1 MSERTHTLLG
11 EAITQDSVR
20 AVHFFNGR
28 LLTASDLSRDQAAR
42 RQADAQVGA
51 ATGSGIAWGLEVN
64 AAGPA
69 SDAESLGVV
78 TVEAG
83 LAVALSGQAL
93 RLNQRVSL
101 SLIQPPADTSGTSGG
116 ALNGTFGPCVGA
128 TASTYVAGDGL
139 LLLTLSPIDVPEGFA
154 PVLALE
160 AINTR
165 CARDV
170 IAEGV
175 QLKLLPIPGGT
186 ISGTTSAAL
195 AQLRNRIAHECLGS
209 SLLRQAHRQPASTT
223 PRATSAGA
231 HGHGL
236 LDRML
241 AERSL
246 SACDVP
252 LALVC
257 LIGRQIAFIDGAAV
271 RRRIA
276 AQTASVQGAAW
287 LGERLQGTAEAR
299 FLQFQEQLADTPAIA
314 AAAATVNLSW
324 LPPAGLLPAGTDWRR
339 FFADRAP
346 ARATPLA
353 ASDAPGVLQ
362 RALTEDAI
370 DLTAPAA
377 SGRVRVHEIEGS
389 GAPLL
394 FVRDSR
400 NVQHAERTWLD
411 GARSGLGGVS
421 DVQAAIDALRSGS
434 FLHTVIH
441 PGMSPQEIHA
451 AFKKLQGNARTLIS
465 FEPGEYQLGK
475 PLILR
480 EAGHVEIRG
489 HRALLGESKSERVLI
504 VRDCESLVLEGL
516 TLVGDAIGRMGREA
530 LREAL
535 SFAGLEDD
543 DDGTTQGGALTVQD
557 TPQVRLLDVKA
568 SVAADEGLG
577 AMGITVHDLASIK
590 AKRSEARMHV
600 DIGHCTVTV
609 GANQGGILCVNARRA
624 RVHDNVLGA
633 EDPDK
638 PMRCGIVVAGSALG
652 SVRVDRNL
660 VEGSASGIA
669 VAAALAGDPK
679 PGKQAADRVG
689 IAHNDIQL
697 SLQGADRLGCFGV
710 AVGNAENV
718 QVAHN
723 EVRADAK
730 FAKEAGLQ
738 AIRLQGAYGSQLMV
752 QDNFISG
759 AETGIDLH
767 PTTQPTGRVLWL
779 VAGNVGE
786 QVGKLIDAQASAH
799 GLITQR
805 ENLEN

>member
-28 LLTASDLSRDQAAR
+28 LLTAADLSRDQAAR

-64 AAGPA
+64 AAGPVA
-69 SDAESLGVV
+69 DADSLGVV

-83 LAVALSGQAL
+83 LAVSLSGQAL
-93 RLNQRVSL
+93 KLNQRISL
-101 SLIQPPADTSGTSGG
+101 SLIQPPADTSSTG
-116 ALNGTFGPCVGA
+116 ALGGTFGPCAGT

-160 AINTR
+160 AVNTR

-186 ISGTTSAAL
+186 IAGTTPAAL
-195 AQLRNRIAHECLGS
+195 AQLRSRIAHECLGS
-209 SLLRQAHRQPASTT
+209 STLRQAHRQPASAT
-223 PRATSAGA
+223 PRATSSAA

-246 SACDVP
+246 GTCDVP

-257 LIGRQIAFIDGAAV
+257 LVGRELKFVDGAAV

-276 AQTASVQGAAW
+276 SQTASVQGAAW

-299 FLQFQEQLADTPAIA
+299 FLQFQEQLADTPTIA
-314 AAAATVNLSW
+314 SAAATVNLVW
-324 LPPAGLLPAGTDWRR
+324 LPPAGLLPPGTDWRR

-353 ASDAPGVLQ
+353 AADVPGVLQ
-362 RALTEDAI
+362 RALAEDAI
-370 DLTAPAA
+370 DLGASAA

-389 GAPLL
+389 GGPLL

-400 NVQHAERTWLD
+400 NVQHAERIWLD
-411 GARSGLGGVS
+411 GARSGLGNIA
-421 DVQAAIDALRSGS
+421 DVQAAIDTLRGGS

-441 PGMSPQEIHA
+441 TGMSAAAIHT
-451 AFKKLQGNARTLIS
+451 AFKGLKGSQRTLIS
-465 FEPGEYQLGK
+465 FEPGEYELGK
-475 PLILR
+475 PLILSD
-480 EAGHVEIRG
+480 AGHVEIRG
-489 HRALLGESKSERVLI
+489 HRALLGESRSERVLI
-504 VRDCESLVLEGL
+504 VRDCDSLVLEGL
-516 TLVGDAIGRMGREA
+516 TLVGDASGRVGRDA

-535 SFAGLEDD
+535 SFAGLDDGD
-543 DDGTTQGGALTVQD
+543 DDGKTTAGALTVQD
-557 TPQVRLLDVKA
+557 TPQVRLLDVTA
-568 SVAADEGLG
+568 VVAADEGLN
-577 AMGITVHDLASIK
+577 ATGITVHDLATVK
-590 AKRSEARMHV
+590 AKREGSRMHV
-600 DIGHCTVTV
+600 DIGHCHVTV
-609 GANQGGILCVNARRA
+609 GAGQGGILCVNAQRA
-624 RVHDNVLGA
+624 SLHDNVLIA
-633 EDPDK
+633 DDTDQ
-638 PMRCGIVVAGSALG
+638 PMRHGIVVSGAALG
-652 SVRVDRNL
+652 AVRVERNL
-660 VEGSASGIA
+660 VEGSVAGIA
-669 VAAALAGDPK
+669 VASSLESTPKGKAQKAA
-679 PGKQAADRVG
+679 RVSVE
-689 IAHNDIQL
+689 HNDIQL
-697 SLQGADRLGCFGV
+697 NLQGAERLSGFGV
-710 AVGNAENV
+710 AVGSADNV
-718 QVAHN
+718 RVVNN

-738 AIRLQGAYGSQLMV
+738 SIQLQGDFGSQVLV
-752 QDNFISG
+752 QDNLLFG
-759 AETGIDLH
+759 AAIGVDFN
-767 PTTQPTGRVLWL
+767 PTGQQTSRVLWL
-779 VAGNVGE
+779 VTGNIGD
-786 QVGKLIDAQASAH
+786 QVDKLLNAQASAH
-799 GLITQR
+799 GRITQR
-805 ENLEN
+805 DNLEG

>member
-1 MSERTHTLLG
+1 MTERTHTLLG

-20 AVHFFNGR
+20 AVQFFNGR
-28 LLTASDLSRDQAAR
+28 LLTAADLSRDQAAR

-51 ATGSGIAWGLEVN
+51 ASGSGIAWGLEVN
-64 AAGPA
+64 PAGPA
-69 SDAESLGVV
+69 SDADSLGVV

-93 RLNQRVSL
+93 KLNQRVSL
-101 SLIQPPADTSGTSGG
+101 SLIQPPADTSSTGTSS
-116 ALNGTFGPCVGA
+116 GTFGPCAGS
-128 TASTYVAGDGL
+128 TPSTYVAGDGL
-139 LLLTLSPIDVPEGFA
+139 LLLVLSPIDVPEGFA

-175 QLKLLPIPGGT
+175 QLKLLPVPGAAIT
-186 ISGTTSAAL
+186 GTTTAAL
-195 AQLRNRIAHECLGS
+195 SQLRSRIAHECLGS
-209 SLLRQAHRQPASTT
+209 TLLQQAHRLPSSTT
-223 PRATSAGA
+223 ARATSAGS

-257 LIGRQIAFIDGAAV
+257 LVGRQIVFIDGAAV

-276 AQTASVQGAAW
+276 SQTASVQGAAW

-314 AAAATVNLSW
+314 NAAATANLRW
-324 LPPAGLLPAGTDWRR
+324 LPPAGLLPSGTDWRR

-346 ARATPLA
+346 ARATALA

-362 RALTEDAI
+362 RTLAEDAI
-370 DLTAPAA
+370 DLTAAA
-377 SGRVRVHEIEGS
+377 TSGRVRVYEVEGT

-400 NVQHAERTWLD
+400 NVLHAERIWLD
-411 GARSGLGGVS
+411 GARSGLGGIA
-421 DVQAAIDALRSGS
+421 DVQAAIDTLRDGS

-441 PGMSPQEIHA
+441 PGMSAAEIHA
-451 AFKKLQGNARTLIS
+451 AFKGVQGRSRTLIS

-480 EAGHVEIRG
+480 DAGHVEIRG
-489 HRALLGESKSERVLI
+489 HRALLGETKSERVLI

-516 TLVGDAIGRMGREA
+516 TLVGDAGSRVGRDS

-535 SFAGLEDD
+535 SFAGLDDDEDD
-543 DDGTTQGGALTVQD
+543 KALAGALTVQD
-557 TPQVRLLDVKA
+557 TPQVRLLDVTA
-568 SVAADEGLG
+568 FVAADERPN
-577 AMGITVHDLASIK
+577 ATGITVHDLATVK
-590 AKRSEARMHV
+590 AKRDGTRMHV
-600 DIGHCTVTV
+600 DIGHCQVTV

-624 RVHDNVLGA
+624 QLHDNVLSA
-633 EDPDK
+633 EDLDK
-638 PMRCGIVVAGSALG
+638 PMRHGIVVAGTALG
-652 SVRVDRNL
+652 AVRVERNL
-660 VEGSASGIA
+660 IEGSFGGIA
-669 VAAALAGDPK
+669 VAAPLDGAPK
-679 PGKQAADRVG
+679 ASEQAAEKVS
-689 IAHNDIQL
+689 IEHNDIRL
-697 SLQGADRLGCFGV
+697 SLQGAERLGCFGV
-710 AVGNAENV
+710 AVGSADNV
-718 QVAHN
+718 RVVHN
-723 EVRADAK
+723 EVRADVK
-730 FAKEAGLQ
+730 FAKQAGLQ
-738 AIRLQGAYGSQLMV
+738 SIQLQGAFGSQVMV

-759 AETGIDLH
+759 AETGIGLS
-767 PTTQPTGRVLWL
+767 PTGQQTRQVLWL
-779 VAGNVGE
+779 VTGNVGE
-786 QVGKLIDAQASAH
+786 EVGKLIDAQAAAH
-799 GLITQR
+799 GRITQR
-805 ENLEN
+805 ENLGG

>member
-116 ALNGTFGPCVGA
+116 ALQSTFGPCVDA

-160 AINTR
+160 AVNTR

-209 SLLRQAHRQPASTT
+209 SLLRQAHRQPTTTT

-231 HGHGL
+231 HGHSL

-346 ARATPLA
+346 ARVTPLA

-411 GARSGLGGVS
+411 GARSGLGGVG

-535 SFAGLEDD
+535 SFAGLDDD
-543 DDGTTQGGALTVQD
+543 DDGTTLGGALTVQD

-590 AKRSEARMHV
+590 AKRNEARMHV

-638 PMRCGIVVAGSALG
+638 PMRCGIVVAGSSLG

-669 VAAALAGDPK
+669 VATALAGDPK

>member
-11 EAITQDSVR
+11 EALTQDSVR

-28 LLTASDLSRDQAAR
+28 LLTAADLSRDQAAR

-51 ATGSGIAWGLEVN
+51 ASGSGIAWGLEVN

-69 SDAESLGVV
+69 TDTESLGVV

-93 RLNQRVSL
+93 KLNQRVSL
-101 SLIQPPADTSGTSGG
+101 SLIQAPADNSDMGSLG
-116 ALNGTFGPCVGA
+116 GTFGPCAGA

-160 AINTR
+160 AVNTR

-186 ISGTTSAAL
+186 IAGTTTAAL

-209 SLLRQAHRQPASTT
+209 SLLRQAHRLPASVT
-223 PRATSAGA
+223 PRAASTGT

-276 AQTASVQGAAW
+276 AQTASVQGTAW

-299 FLQFQEQLADTPAIA
+299 FLQFQEHLADTPAIA
-314 AAAATVNLSW
+314 ASPATVHLTW
-324 LPPAGLLPAGTDWRR
+324 LPPAGLLPPGTDWRR

-346 ARATPLA
+346 ARATPIA
-353 ASDAPGVLQ
+353 ATDAPGVLQ
-362 RALTEDAI
+362 RALLEDAI
-370 DLTAPAA
+370 DLTATPA
-377 SGRVRVHEIEGS
+377 SGRVRVYEIEGS

-411 GARSGLGGVS
+411 GVRSGLNGVS
-421 DVQAAIDALRSGS
+421 DVQTAIDHLRSGS
-434 FLHTVIH
+434 CLHTVIH
-441 PGMSPQEIHA
+441 PGMSASAIHE
-451 AFKKLQGNARTLIS
+451 AFKALQGSARTLIS
-465 FEPGEYQLGK
+465 FEPGQYKLGK
-475 PLILR
+475 PLILSQ
-480 EAGHVEIRG
+480 AGHVEIRG
-489 HRALLGESKSERVLI
+489 QQAQLQDSQSARVLI
-504 VRDCESLVLEGL
+504 VRDCDSLVLEGL
-516 TLVGDAIGRMGREA
+516 SLVGEATGRFGRDS

-535 SFAGLEDD
+535 SLAGLEDEGD
-543 DDGTTQGGALTVQD
+543 DQALSGALTVQD
-557 TPQVRLLDVKA
+557 TPQVRLLGLKA
-568 SVAADEGLG
+568 EVAADEGLHT
-577 AMGITVHDLASIK
+577 AGICVTDLAPVK
-590 AKRSEARMHV
+590 AKRKQEVRMRV
-600 DIGHCTVTV
+600 DIGHCTVNV
-609 GANQGGILCVNARRA
+609 GANQVGIACLNARR
-624 RVHDNVLGA
+624 VCLHDNVVSA
-633 EDPDK
+633 EEPRK
-638 PMRCGIVVAGSALG
+638 PMQHGIVVSGSDEG
-652 SVRVDRNL
+652 SVQVERNQVDGAT
-660 VEGSASGIA
+660 EGIGIDSAHTVHIRG
-669 VAAALAGDPK
+669 
-679 PGKQAADRVG
+679 
-689 IAHNDIQL
+689 NDIRADIQMGREAGMTAIQ
-697 SLQGADRLGCFGV
+697 LQG
-710 AVGNAENV
+710 E
-718 QVAHN
+718 
-723 EVRADAK
+723 
-730 FAKEAGLQ
+730 
-738 AIRLQGAYGSQLMV
+738 YGSQVML
-752 QDNFISG
+752 QENFISG
-759 AETGIDLH
+759 TATGIRFH
-767 PTTQPTGRVLWL
+767 PSNKATRKVLWL
-779 VAGNVGE
+779 IAGNVGE
-786 QVGKLIDAQASAH
+786 QVGQLLDVQGTADGH
-799 GLITQR
+799 ITQR
-805 ENLEN
+805 DNLDS

>member
-11 EAITQDSVR
+11 EALTRDSVR

-69 SDAESLGVV
+69 SDADSLGVV
-78 TVEAG
+78 TIEPG

-93 RLNQRVSL
+93 KLSQRISL
-101 SLIQPPADTSGTSGG
+101 SLIQPPVDTSDTGG
-116 ALNGTFGPCVGA
+116 LTGTFGPCAGA

-139 LLLTLSPIDVPEGFA
+139 LLLTISPIDVPEGFA

-160 AINTR
+160 SVNTR

-186 ISGTTSAAL
+186 LTGTTATAL

-209 SLLRQAHRQPASTT
+209 TLLRQSHRLPASTT
-223 PRATSAGA
+223 PRATAIAA

-246 SACDVP
+246 GPCDVP

-257 LIGRQIAFIDGAAV
+257 LVGRELKFVDGASV

-314 AAAATVNLSW
+314 SAAATVHLSW
-324 LPPAGLLPAGTDWRR
+324 LPPAGLLPPGTDWRR

-346 ARATPLA
+346 ARETPLA
-353 ASDAPGVLQ
+353 AADAPGVLQ
-362 RALTEDAI
+362 RALAEDAI
-370 DLTAPAA
+370 DLTASAA
-377 SGRVRVHEIEGS
+377 SGRVRVYQIEGS

-411 GARSGLGGVS
+411 GVRSGMSGVS
-421 DVQAAIDALRSGS
+421 DVQSAIDQLRSGS
-434 FLHTVIH
+434 CLHTVIH
-441 PGMSPQEIHA
+441 PGMSASAIHA
-451 AFKKLQGNARTLIS
+451 AFKALQGSQRTLIS
-465 FEPGEYQLGK
+465 FEPGEYKLGK
-475 PLILR
+475 PLILSQ
-480 EAGHVEIRG
+480 AGHVEIRG
-489 HRALLGESKSERVLI
+489 HQALLHESQSARVLV
-504 VRDCESLVLEGL
+504 VRDCDSLVLEGL
-516 TLVGDAIGRMGREA
+516 SLAGEANGRFGRDS

-535 SFAGLEDD
+535 SLAGLIDDEEDD
-543 DDGTTQGGALTVQD
+543 GKALAGALTVQD
-557 TPQVRLLDVKA
+557 TPQVRLHGVKA
-568 SVAADEGLG
+568 EVAADDGPQ
-577 AMGITVHDLASIK
+577 AVGIGIADLASIK
-590 AKRSEARMHV
+590 AKRQGTRMHV
-600 DIGHCTVTV
+600 DIGHCAVNV
-609 GANQGGILCVNARRA
+609 GANQGGIACLHAQRA
-624 RVHDNVLGA
+624 HLHDNVLSA
-633 EDPDK
+633 EDPGK
-638 PMRCGIVVAGSALG
+638 PMRHGIVIIGSQEG
-652 SVRVDRNL
+652 SVLVERNL
-660 VEGSASGIA
+660 VEGTTEGIGIDGALTAHLRQNDVRTDTKIGRESGV
-669 VAAALAGDPK
+669 VAID
-679 PGKQAADRVG
+679 
-689 IAHNDIQL
+689 
-697 SLQGADRLGCFGV
+697 LQG
-710 AVGNAENV
+710 E
-718 QVAHN
+718 
-723 EVRADAK
+723 
-730 FAKEAGLQ
+730 
-738 AIRLQGAYGSQLMV
+738 YGSQVML
-752 QDNFISG
+752 QDNFIAG
-759 AETGIDLH
+759 AATGIRF
-767 PTTQPTGRVLWL
+767 QPTNKATRRVLWL
-779 VAGNVGE
+779 IAGNVGE
-786 QVGKLIDAQASAH
+786 QVGQLLDVQGSAD
-799 GLITQR
+799 GRITQR
-805 ENLEN
+805 DNIEA

>member
-51 ATGSGIAWGLEVN
+51 ASGSGIAWGLEVN
-64 AAGPA
+64 AAGPVA
-69 SDAESLGVV
+69 DADSLGVV

-93 RLNQRVSL
+93 KLSQRISL
-101 SLIQPPADTSGTSGG
+101 SLIQPPADTSSTGTAS
-116 ALNGTFGPCVGA
+116 GTFGPCAG
-128 TASTYVAGDGL
+128 TTTSTYVAGDGL
-139 LLLTLSPIDVPEGFA
+139 LLLTLSPIDAAEGFA

-160 AINTR
+160 AVNTR

-170 IAEGV
+170 VAEGV

-186 ISGTTSAAL
+186 IAGTSQAAL

-209 SLLRQAHRQPASTT
+209 SVLRQAHRQPASGT

-257 LIGRQIAFIDGAAV
+257 LVGRELKFIDGASV

-299 FLQFQEQLADTPAIA
+299 FLQFQEQLADTPTIA
-314 AAAATVNLSW
+314 SAAATVHLSW
-324 LPPAGLLPAGTDWRR
+324 LPPAGLLPASTDWRR

-362 RALTEDAI
+362 RALAEDAI
-370 DLTAPAA
+370 DLTASAA
-377 SGRVRVHEIEGS
+377 SGRVRVYEIEGS

-400 NVQHAERTWLD
+400 NVQHAERVWLD
-411 GARSGLGGVS
+411 GARSGLGNIG
-421 DVQAAIDALRSGS
+421 DVQAAIDTLRGGS

-441 PGMSPQEIHA
+441 KGMSASDIHA
-451 AFKKLQGNARTLIS
+451 AFKALKGSQRTLIS
-465 FEPGEYQLGK
+465 FEPGEYELGK
-475 PLILR
+475 PLILSD
-480 EAGHVEIRG
+480 AGHVEIRG
-489 HRALLGESKSERVLI
+489 HRALLGESRSERVLI

-516 TLVGDAIGRMGREA
+516 TLVGDANGRVGRDA
-530 LREAL
+530 LREAMSL
-535 SFAGLEDD
+535 AGLDDD
-543 DDGTTQGGALTVQD
+543 DDGETAGGALTVQD
-557 TPQVRLLDVKA
+557 TPQVRLLDVTA
-568 SVAADEGLG
+568 VVAADEGLN
-577 AMGITVHDLASIK
+577 ATGITVHDLATVK
-590 AKRSEARMHV
+590 AKREGSRMHV
-600 DIGHCTVTV
+600 DIGHCHVTV
-609 GANQGGILCVNARRA
+609 GANQGGILCINAQRA
-624 RVHDNVLGA
+624 NLHDNVLSA
-633 EDPDK
+633 EDTDK
-638 PMRCGIVVAGSALG
+638 PMRHGIVVSGTALG
-652 SVRVDRNL
+652 AVRVERNL
-660 VEGSASGIA
+660 VEGSVAGIA
-669 VAAALAGDPK
+669 VASSLESAPK
-679 PGKQAADRVG
+679 GKAQKAERVS
-689 IAHNDIQL
+689 IEHNDIQL
-697 SLQGADRLGCFGV
+697 SLQGAERLSGFGV
-710 AVGNAENV
+710 AVGSADNIRGV
-718 QVAHN
+718 HN
-723 EVRADAK
+723 EVRAEAK

-738 AIRLQGAYGSQLMV
+738 SIRLQGEFGSQVLV
-752 QDNFISG
+752 QDNLISG
-759 AETGIDLH
+759 STIGIDLN
-767 PTTQPTGRVLWL
+767 PTGQQTSRVLWL
-779 VAGNVGE
+779 VTGNVGD
-786 QVGKLIDAQASAH
+786 QVDKLLNAQASAH
-799 GLITQR
+799 GRITQR